1 MSEDTDRRF
10 TAEAAHAER
19 PRPGRA
25 VRPPR
30 RWPLALLALP
40 AFVAVWAGWVELGAM
55 TGFGVVRPLPGILDD
70 LVINTAVTLPVGVE
84 AYAAYAMSAWLTTT
98 RAVSA
103 GTRRFAKWSALG
115 SLLLG
120 AGGQV
125 AYHLMRAAGYTVAPW
140 WITAVVACI
149 PVGMVGMAAGLMHML
164 HRDAAEAL
172 AGTAGAVEG
181 APVDAPG
188 TAQPGRTEGTEG
200 EVRPGREGTAVAPA
214 VPAPAAVE
222 APAPAPVETPSGTAE
237 RPAEGGPSGR
247 YGDAD
252 SGDGGDE
259 DAQVSRVPAALEGV
273 PVDEDLKLRAAQRFF
288 TSLIA
293 GKVPPVRQI
302 KAELNIATDR
312 ARAVRAYLDGIAA
325 R

>member
-1 MSEDTDRRF
+1 MST
-10 TAEAAHAER
+10 
-19 PRPGRA
+19 A
-25 VRPPR
+25 VRAPR

-40 AFVAVWAGWVELGAM
+40 AFVAVWAGWVELGEM
-55 TGFGVVRPLPGILDD
+55 TGFGVVRPLPGIVDH
-70 LVINTAVTLPVGVE
+70 LVINTAVTLPIGVE

-115 SLLLG
+115 SLALG

-164 HRDAAEAL
+164 RRDAAGAL
-172 AGTAGAVEG
+172 S
-181 APVDAPG
+181 G

-200 EVRPGREGTAVAPA
+200 EVRPGGETAAAAPPVLASESAVPA
-214 VPAPAAVE
+214 VPAAPE
-222 APAPAPVETPSGTAE
+222 APSGTAG
-237 RPAEGGPSGR
+237 RPAEGEGDAR
-247 YGDAD
+247 YGEA
-252 SGDGGDE
+252 GDGDDGDE
-259 DAQVSRVPAALEGV
+259 DAQVSHVPAALEGV
-273 PVDEDLKLRAAQRFF
+273 PVDEDLKLRAAQRYFPA
-288 TSLIA
+288 LVA
-293 GKVPPVRQI
+293 GKVPPIRQI
-302 KAELNIATDR
+302 KAELGIGTDR